1 MKIAIK
7 EISLLVIL
15 PLILMSLSLTVLGTS
30 HITNINRITK
40 LRAESI
46 DIEIQCNDSLCQD
59 IENLENTF
67 VKFEKEYFKNNT
79 FV

>member
-1 MKIAIK
+1 
-7 EISLLVIL
+7 L
-15 PLILMSLSLTVLGTS
+15 SLSLTVLGTS

-40 LRAESI
+40 LRAEPI
-46 DIEIQCNDSLCQD
+46 DIKIQCNDSLCQD